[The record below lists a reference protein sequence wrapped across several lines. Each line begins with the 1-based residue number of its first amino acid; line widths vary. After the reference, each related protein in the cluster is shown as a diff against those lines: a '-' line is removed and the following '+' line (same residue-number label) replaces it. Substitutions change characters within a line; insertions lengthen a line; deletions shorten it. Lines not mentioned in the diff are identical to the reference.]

1 MNNALRELRAA
12 PRQHIA
18 SLLVVTVAALFGVTI
33 IHGITILS
41 AWLRQSP
48 AVQGSGTAVAMIA
61 IVGVVF
67 FVLAIF
73 VSALVIAN
81 TFGIIV
87 AGRTE
92 RIALLR
98 LIGASAGSLRRSIS
112 AEGMV
117 IGTAGAL
124 LGGALG
130 TAVAVTAV
138 WVMESAGVAT
148 LEVNLLS
155 GWMLLPVATSTL
167 VTWGAAYVGSRR
179 VLSVSP
185 VEATGQA
192 REPDLDEARTGRA
205 RHVFSVLTAVAGTV
219 LLVGG
224 VVLGQSSPLGILV
237 ALFGGMLSFTGLVLG
252 SAWLMPPAQRMVAA
266 ILGRGTAGTLAA
278 RNAVRY
284 PVRTSR
290 TTIGLVIGI
299 TLVVMFATA
308 AACFNT
314 AMNRALATM
323 PGATA
328 EMIEES
334 EAAVADALAF
344 FVGLIAFS
352 VIIAVIGVMNSMSL
366 SVLQRT
372 REIGLLRA
380 VGLTRQGVRNMI
392 VAESG
397 QLTIAATA
405 MGILLG
411 VLYGWAGALSLLG
424 ALEGVGWF
432 LPTIPW
438 GVLGGTVLVAA
449 VVVTAASLAPAG
461 RAVRVTP
468 MTALQT
474 GAH

>member
-1 MNNALRELRAA
+1 
-12 PRQHIA
+12 
-18 SLLVVTVAALFGVTI
+18 
-33 IHGITILS
+33 
-41 AWLRQSP
+41 
-48 AVQGSGTAVAMIA
+48 
-61 IVGVVF
+61 
-67 FVLAIF
+67 
-73 VSALVIAN
+73 
-81 TFGIIV
+81 
-87 AGRTE
+87 
-92 RIALLR
+92 
-98 LIGASAGSLRRSIS
+98 
-112 AEGMV
+112 
-117 IGTAGAL
+117 
-124 LGGALG
+124 
-130 TAVAVTAV
+130 
-138 WVMESAGVAT
+138 
-148 LEVNLLS
+148 
-155 GWMLLPVATSTL
+155 
-167 VTWGAAYVGSRR
+167 
-179 VLSVSP
+179 
-185 VEATGQA
+185 
-192 REPDLDEARTGRA
+192 
-205 RHVFSVLTAVAGTV
+205 
-219 LLVGG
+219 
-224 VVLGQSSPLGILV
+224 
-237 ALFGGMLSFTGLVLG
+237 MLSFTGLVLG

-314 AMNRALATM
+314 AMNRALSTV

-328 EMIEES
+328 EMVEQS

-344 FVGLIAFS
+344 FVVLIAFS

-380 VGLTRQGVRNMI
+380 VGLTRHGVRNMI

-449 VVVTAASLAPAG
+449 VVVTVASLAPAG